1 MKRGSMTCKIPD
13 KIKSEIE
20 DSKLNTRCCIQ
31 DETCEGVIQWH
42 HAFTYAG
49 KRQNGL
55 WCIVGICESHHRREA
70 QFKDKINKVIAGRTT
85 LEELLKNYPKTDLV
99 KYF

>member
-1 MKRGSMTCKIPD
+1 MKKGSMTCKIPD
-13 KIKSEIE
+13 EIKEEIE
-20 DSKLNTRCCIQ
+20 ESGLNKHCCVQ
-31 DETCEGVIQWH
+31 DETCRGAIQWH

-55 WCIVGICESHHRREA
+55 WCTVGICESHHRRES
-70 QFKDKINKVIAGRTT
+70 QFRNEINKIIASRTT
-85 LEELLKNYPKTDLV
+85 LEKLISEYPKTDLI

>member
-1 MKRGSMTCKIPD
+1 MKKGSMTCKIPE
-13 KIKSEIE
+13 KMKQEIE
-20 DSKLNTRCCIQ
+20 ESGLNKVCCIK
-31 DETCEGVIQWH
+31 DDTCKGVIQWH

-55 WCIVGICESHHRREA
+55 WCIVGICESHHKREA
-70 QFKDKINKVIAGRTT
+70 QFREKINKIIASRTT
-85 LEELLKNYPKTDLV
+85 LDYLLKNYPKTDLI

>member
-1 MKRGSMTCKIPD
+1 MTCKIPEA
-13 KIKSEIE
+13 IKKEIVG
-20 DSKLNTRCCIQ
+20 SKVNEKCCIQ
-31 DETCEGVIQWH
+31 DNTCGGVIQWH

-55 WCIVGICESHHRREA
+55 WCVIGLCESHHRREA
-70 QFKDKINKVIAGRTT
+70 QFRDKINKIISSRTT
-85 LEELLKNYPKTDLV
+85 LDFILANYPKTDLI